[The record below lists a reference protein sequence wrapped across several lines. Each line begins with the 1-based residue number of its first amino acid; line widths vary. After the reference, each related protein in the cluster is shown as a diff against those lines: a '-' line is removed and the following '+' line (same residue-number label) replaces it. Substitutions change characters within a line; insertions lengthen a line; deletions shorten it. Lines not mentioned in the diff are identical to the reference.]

1 MITIPEKISDIKH
14 NILSSPLF
22 FPLLGFLTVF
32 LLGTAVGIFGISVCA
47 MIITMVILAFII
59 IQRQDEIMVMLIIAV
74 HLYVDWYLVYHL
86 VAFVLVILLI
96 GLFYLTRSPERS
108 WVPPPALKLWLVFL
122 ILAAFPAAR
131 GALTLRDLLLYY
143 PSIVFGALLMFWLG
157 ALLARDALSIRR
169 LFQALSFFGG
179 LIAIHTIIQNTT
191 GKTLFGSARA
201 DAYLLTVLNH
211 TLAPGLNVT
220 RSGSF
225 FNDPNWNGAFLV
237 MMFFLALGLFVE
249 SSSFWTKLLY
259 LAEALVMLPALLFT
273 YSTASWS
280 SLFVG
285 MIIFIIL
292 IGRALH
298 RIQFI
303 ISVAIAALILFI
315 FFNSQ
320 ILLQFQHSTNAQD
333 LASRIA
339 LLQTAWRIIQA
350 YPLTGIGL
358 GHANYLLLAAPY
370 RVPMDYIP
378 LDHPHNSYM
387 EWAAMAGLPVL
398 LVFLALL
405 AIGLWLAIQNW
416 IKADAQTRSL
426 LGGGLALIIALS
438 FNSWSNDCWTLP
450 PLAAIGWLILG
461 AISSPILRE
470 SLTKRNETQ
479 EKK

>member
-1 MITIPEKISDIKH
+1 MITISEKISDIKYH
-14 NILSSPLF
+14 IHSSPLLF
-22 FPLLGFLTVF
+22 SLLGFLTVF
-32 LLGTAVGIFGISVCA
+32 LVGTSVGIFGISVGA
-47 MIITMVILAFII
+47 MIIAMVILAFII
-59 IQRQDEIMVMLIIAV
+59 VQRHDEIMVMLIIAI

-96 GLFYLTRSPERS
+96 VLFYRTRSSERP
-108 WVPPPALKLWLVFL
+108 WILPHVLPLWLVFL

-157 ALLARDALSIRR
+157 ALLAHDTLSIRR

-179 LIAIHTIIQNTT
+179 LIAIHTIIQNAT

-211 TLAPGLNVT
+211 TLAPGLSVT

-249 SSSFWTKLLY
+249 SISLWAKLLY
-259 LAEALVMLPALLFT
+259 LAEALVILPALLFT

-285 MIIFIIL
+285 MIFFIIL
-292 IGRALH
+292 IGRTLH

-303 ISVAIAALILFI
+303 ISVAIAGLILFI

-333 LASRIA
+333 LASRVA

-350 YPLTGIGL
+350 NPLTGIGL

-398 LVFLALL
+398 FIFLALL
-405 AIGLWLAIQNW
+405 GTGIWLAIQNW

-461 AISSPILRE
+461 AISSPILKK
-470 SLTKRNETQ
+470 SLSRKGII
-479 EKK
+479 

>member
-1 MITIPEKISDIKH
+1 MITISEKISDIKYH
-14 NILSSPLF
+14 IRSSPLLF
-22 FPLLGFLTVF
+22 SLLGFLTVF
-32 LLGTAVGIFGISVCA
+32 LVGTSVGIFGIPVGA
-47 MIITMVILAFII
+47 MIIAMIILVFMIV
-59 IQRQDEIMVMLIIAV
+59 QRQDEIMVMLIIAV

-96 GLFYLTRSPERS
+96 VLFYRTRSPERP
-108 WVPPPALKLWLVFL
+108 WILPHALPLWLVFL
-122 ILAAFPAAR
+122 ILAAFPAAK

-143 PSIVFGALLMFWLG
+143 PSIVFGALLMFWFG
-157 ALLARDALSIRR
+157 ALLARDSLSIRR
-169 LFQALSFFGG
+169 LFQTLSFFGS

-225 FNDPNWNGAFLV
+225 FNEPNWNGAFLA
-237 MMFFLALGLFVE
+237 MMFFLPLGLFVE
-249 SSSFWTKLLY
+249 SSSIRAKMIY

-285 MIIFIIL
+285 MIFFIIL
-292 IGRALH
+292 IGRASH
-298 RIQFI
+298 RIQFVVSI
-303 ISVAIAALILFI
+303 TIAALILFI

-320 ILLQFQHSTNAQD
+320 IILQFQHSTNAQD
-333 LASRIA
+333 LASRFA

-350 YPLTGIGL
+350 NPLTGIGL
-358 GHANYLLLAAPY
+358 GHANYFLLAAPY

-378 LDHPHNSYM
+378 LDHPHNSYA
-387 EWAAMAGLPVL
+387 ELAAMAGLPVL
-398 LVFLALL
+398 FVFLALL
-405 AIGLWLAIQNW
+405 VSGIGWALYNW
-416 IKADAQTRSL
+416 MKADAQMRSL
-426 LGGGLALIIALS
+426 LGSGLALIIALS

-461 AISSPILRE
+461 AISSPILRG
-470 SLTKRNETQ
+470 SLIRK
-479 EKK
+479 

>member
-1 MITIPEKISDIKH
+1 MITISEKISDIKYH
-14 NILSSPLF
+14 IRSSPLLF
-22 FPLLGFLTVF
+22 SLLGFLTVF
-32 LLGTAVGIFGISVCA
+32 LVGTSVGIFGIPVGA
-47 MIITMVILAFII
+47 MIIAMIILVFMIV
-59 IQRQDEIMVMLIIAV
+59 QRQDEIMVMLIIAV

-96 GLFYLTRSPERS
+96 VLFYRTRSPERP
-108 WVPPPALKLWLVFL
+108 WILPHALPLWLVFL
-122 ILAAFPAAR
+122 ILAAFPAAK

-143 PSIVFGALLMFWLG
+143 PSIVFGALLMFWFG
-157 ALLARDALSIRR
+157 ALLARDSLSIRR
-169 LFQALSFFGG
+169 LFQTLSFFGS

-225 FNDPNWNGAFLV
+225 FNEPNWNGAFLA
-237 MMFFLALGLFVE
+237 MMFFLPLGLFVE
-249 SSSFWTKLLY
+249 SSSIRAKMIY

-285 MIIFIIL
+285 MIFFIIL
-292 IGRALH
+292 IGRASH
-298 RIQFI
+298 RIQFVVSI
-303 ISVAIAALILFI
+303 TIAALILFI

-320 ILLQFQHSTNAQD
+320 IILQFQHSTNAQD
-333 LASRIA
+333 LASRFA

-350 YPLTGIGL
+350 NPLTGIGL
-358 GHANYLLLAAPY
+358 GHANYFLLAAPY

-398 LVFLALL
+398 FVFLALL
-405 AIGLWLAIQNW
+405 GTGIWLTIQNW

-438 FNSWSNDCWTLP
+438 FNSWSHDCWTLP

-461 AISSPILRE
+461 AISSPILKK
-470 SLTKRNETQ
+470 SLIRKGSIRT
-479 EKK
+479 